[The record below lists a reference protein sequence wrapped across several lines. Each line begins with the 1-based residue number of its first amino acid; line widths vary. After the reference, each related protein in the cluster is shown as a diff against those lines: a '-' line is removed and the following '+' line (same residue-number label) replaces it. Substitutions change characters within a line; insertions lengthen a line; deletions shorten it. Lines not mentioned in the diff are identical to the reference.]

1 MPVNWYNFIWG
12 LVWIEMSVACWDRLM
27 WQSELF
33 RGQKCTFRTGR
44 PWGILREA
52 VYQTRKQYT
61 AEDYFFKSL
70 YGHICIVFNS
80 FLLFSSSIKHVESM
94 TLAQKHFLLVISIT
108 IIEIL
113 LLMKDLPP
121 ALQNVIYISN
131 DHSSTIQTWV
141 CFWYIWYFFTCT
153 LNWPTPHIN
162 WKMYTYTQACSLTSA
177 VCGND
182 KRTVLVGNIF

>member
-1 MPVNWYNFIWG
+1 MPVIWYNFIWG

-80 FLLFSSSIKHVESM
+80 FLLFSSSIKHEESM
-94 TLAQKHFLLVISIT
+94 TLAQKHFFISYQYYNNWNSPFDEGFT
-108 IIEIL
+108 
-113 LLMKDLPP
+113 
-121 ALQNVIYISN
+121 
-131 DHSSTIQTWV
+131 SSTAK
-141 CFWYIWYFFTCT
+141 CH
-153 LNWPTPHIN
+153 LH
-162 WKMYTYTQACSLTSA
+162 K
-177 VCGND
+177 
-182 KRTVLVGNIF
+182 

>member
-1 MPVNWYNFIWG
+1 MPVIWYNFIWG

-80 FLLFSSSIKHVESM
+80 FLLFSSSIKHEGSM

-131 DHSSTIQTWV
+131 DHSSSIQTWV
-141 CFWYIWYFFTCT
+141 CFWYIWYFLLVHWTD
-153 LNWPTPHIN
+153 LLHILIE
-162 WKMYTYTQACSLTSA
+162 KCIHIHRHAPSL
-177 VCGND
+177 
-182 KRTVLVGNIF
+182 VLSVAMTRGQCL